1 MVAIAEDK
9 FLLYQLSAGSTQVTG
24 LCRRGII
31 PISLQWRCDKT
42 EKKRFVRILTDVI
55 SFRDSA
61 GLKQGNKDRPV
72 SVLRKSAGFG
82 P

>member
-9 FLLYQLSAGSTQVTG
+9 FLLYQLSAGSTQVTD